1 MGETI
6 MTTETITEQG
16 HRHGSDY
23 ADHTWQLDPA
33 DYDMAYDWCAAAEDG
48 TLSTIYDIPEDA
60 ADAIPADL
68 DTAGW
73 SWGELADYQAAW
85 QAGYFERTTELC
97 RNLIEQ
103 VNA

>member
-1 MGETI
+1 

-16 HRHGSDY
+16 HRHGIEY
-23 ADHTWQLDPA
+23 ADHTWQIDPA
-33 DYDMAYDWCAAAEDG
+33 HYTEAVEWCAAAEAG
-48 TLSTIYDIPEDA
+48 TLHEYGLPDDA
-60 ADAIPADL
+60 ADAIPAEL

-73 SWGELADYQAAW
+73 SWGELADYQGAW
-85 QAGYFERTTELC
+85 EQGFYARLTELC